1 MKTFWKVFSHGP
13 WPYWVGAMVLAF
25 LNITVLYVRHMPW
38 GVTTNIEQWAQWLG
52 DKLGLVTRNNYTFKE
67 LMSFS
72 GTYLNL
78 GLVLGAFWSTLAAS
92 QARFRPI
99 RQKKYLISALIG
111 GILMGYGARI
121 AYGCNIGGLLNGI
134 ASSSLTGWIF
144 GGAILVGTWIGTKIL
159 LHFFV

>member
-1 MKTFWKVFSHGP
+1 MKTFWKAFFHGP
-13 WPYWVGAMVLAF
+13 WPYWVGAVVLAF
-25 LNITVLYVRHMPW
+25 LNITILYIRHMPW

-52 DKLGLVTRNNYTFKE
+52 DQLGIMTENHYTFKE

-78 GLVLGAFWSTLAAS
+78 GVVLGALWSTLAAS
-92 QARFRPI
+92 QARFRPV
-99 RQKKYLISALIG
+99 RQKKFFISAVIG

-144 GGAILVGTWIGTKIL
+144 GGAILVGTWIGTKL
-159 LHFFV
+159 LLRFLV